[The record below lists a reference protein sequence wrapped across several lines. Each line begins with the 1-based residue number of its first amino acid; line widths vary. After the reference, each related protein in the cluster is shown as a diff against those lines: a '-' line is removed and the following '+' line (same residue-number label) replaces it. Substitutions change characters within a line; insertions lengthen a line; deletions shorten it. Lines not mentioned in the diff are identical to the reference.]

1 MSESKVVTEQ
11 QAAERSGPRVLKDEG
26 SPEWCWQTVAA
37 LQTQWNALGIDYSL
51 YEETWQDAEKHRI
64 WEKVPYDAPY
74 GSKEEMLRLL
84 EIGDVP
90 AAKARVEQLRMDS
103 RPLGKQGRPSNGEKP
118 SATNVLQYGEGA
130 KHIYRRLERDHPD
143 ILKRFEDGEFA
154 TITEAGREAGFVK
167 EREKS
172 VRLNRDVRRVAANI
186 RKHYSAE
193 QVWALRDALRE
204 DE

>member
-11 QAAERSGPRVLKDEG
+11 QAAERSGPRVLKDDG

-51 YEETWQDAEKHRI
+51 EETWQDAEKHRI

-74 GSKEEMLRLL
+74 GSKEEMLRRL

-103 RPLGKQGRPSNGEKP
+103 RPLGNHG
-118 SATNVLQYGEGA
+118 GA
-130 KHIYRRLERDHPD
+130 RESGQDASTRLALGGGSVPHIYRRLERDHPD
-143 ILKRFEDGEFA
+143 ILKRFEDGFFS
-154 TITEAGREAGFVK
+154 ISRNG
-167 EREKS
+167 
-172 VRLNRDVRRVAANI
+172 ANMI
-186 RKHYSAE
+186 SWRSS
-193 QVWALRDALRE
+193 
-204 DE
+204 